1 MDDEDDDAES
11 NDETIMYSIK
21 DDGTGSSTSPKPM
34 PTALTHI
41 EKIAKRIFRGERAY
55 TRVVLEAGRV
65 ETNRDM
71 VHILNQLVV
80 KKLPLVLAKLRAE
93 RVKASHRGPE
103 DVFSYNTVTHKTT
116 ISLPQDTMLVIPE
129 DLSIQLGLRGKVYL
143 GRRTRADDVT
153 DVNYKNH
160 TVYVYTDIIKKRCG
174 RRHGGTPPPLRG
186 SEKQVSRRYDDLR
199 LSQPCL
205 HPLNTNYLK
214 EVTIYLRDSFGDPI
228 PFDYGEVVA
237 ILGLRP
243 IPPGLSGTLV

>member
-1 MDDEDDDAES
+1 MDNEDDDAES

-34 PTALTHI
+34 PTALTNI

-80 KKLPLVLAKLRAE
+80 KKQPLVLAKLRAE
-93 RVKASHRGPE
+93 RVKANHRGPE

-160 TVYVYTDIIKKRCG
+160 TVYVYTDIIKSIVVGDTEAPLLRC
-174 RRHGGTPPPLRG
+174 TAVKNK
-186 SEKQVSRRYDDLR
+186 SQEDMTTYDF
-199 LSQPCL
+199 PNPVYI
-205 HPLNTNYLK
+205 PLNTNYLK
-214 EVTIYLRDSFGDPI
+214 EVTIYLRDSFGDPSHSTTGKWWLYSVS
-228 PFDYGEVVA
+228 DLSYLALVA
-237 ILGLRP
+237 L
-243 IPPGLSGTLV
+243 